1 MWTRSGIEVGC
12 LIQLGGFSGS
22 GTGRRMGTRPGIS
35 LGGVTQLRGTGQGL
49 GIGTGGP
56 CGSIG
61 TGGPCG
67 STVDGG
73 LGTHSKPPGSMVEG
87 PVVIAMGAVIG
98 PVVIVMGAVID
109 VAIGLVE
116 NPWSGGTAWN
126 RDAAGMTP

>member
-1 MWTRSGIEVGC
+1 MWTRPGIEVGC

-22 GTGRRMGTRPGIS
+22 GTGRRRGTRPGIS

-56 CGSIG
+56 CGSN
-61 TGGPCG
+61 
-67 STVDGG
+67 VDGG

-87 PVVIAMGAVIG
+87 PVVIVMGAVIG